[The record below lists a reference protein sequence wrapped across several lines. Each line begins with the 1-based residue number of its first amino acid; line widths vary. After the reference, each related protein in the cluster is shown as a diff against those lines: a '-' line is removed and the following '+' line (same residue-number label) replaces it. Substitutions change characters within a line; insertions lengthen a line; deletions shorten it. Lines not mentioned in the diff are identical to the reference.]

1 MLDNDFSYTELFSP
15 FLLQRDPY
23 YVHDDPDAFYLF
35 LLQKDFDNCLEPF
48 FTFCLFLLQNDF
60 DNFNVLLF
68 GVFLCVFDNIYFP
81 FLNKEWKFTKKYFS
95 TFFIRISFVKMIFLS
110 VFPLSEFS
118 SSQPFSSEFII
129 SESEEISEIS
139 VSWIIYLGIFFS
151 LTLYLHYSKNTSR

>member
-1 MLDNDFSYTELFSP
+1 MIFHILNFFPLFFFREILITFTMILMLFIFFFFRKILITVSSLFSR
-15 FLLQRDPY
+15 F
-23 YVHDDPDAFYLF
+23 V
-35 LLQKDFDNCLEPF
+35 F
-48 FTFCLFLLQNDF
+48 FILQNDF

-81 FLNKEWKFTKKYFS
+81 FLYKEWKFTKKYFS
-95 TFFIRISFVKMIFLS
+95 IFFIRIFFVKMIFFLS